1 MRITGKGE
9 YDDIRV
15 NYRALGGTVWS
26 NQPMYPTGD
35 GYVASLV
42 ATGILEKGFEYFILA
57 RPADPDLPPLS
68 SGTFTGPPWMP
79 RSTPRARG
87 RRGRRRARRWPPRPR
102 P

>member
-1 MRITGKGE
+1 MPEGGSAAKGQKVDLKVRITGKGE

-68 SGTFTGPPWMP
+68 SGTYREPH
-79 RSTPRARG
+79 AVVVE
-87 RRGRRRARRWPPRPR
+87 
-102 P
+102 